1 MSKKIILERYV
12 NFFEPYYLDKEYIK
26 SKKLSSFSN
35 NGFEVFLGPD
45 ATHPGSI
52 TLRPKFRLIN
62 IEIQNILKE
71 VFPSEI
77 GLCTFYRVQDMDFA
91 FECEV
96 YDDKITHS
104 PYNLFGTG
112 SMFTGGGGGSY
123 YYSIEEDTD
132 LAPILEDHKY
142 FMEKVTFPLFDK
154 MSTLDGIDNFYNGR
168 ILEGDMEYFMS
179 VKRQMFLT
187 KVNQKREV
195 LSGLIASNLIN
206 NPNKQNLLLRYKT
219 MWEGNTY
226 ILDDVDKLMAYLDNK

>member
-52 TLRPKFRLIN
+52 TLRPKFVLIN

-154 MSTLDGIDNFYNGR
+154 MSTLEGIDNFYNGR

-187 KVNQKREV
+187 KVNKNRDAF
-195 LSGLIASNLIN
+195 SGLIAAKINNKPYYDELIN
-206 NPNKQNLLLRYKT
+206 RYKAMYHYADYFLGQLEMLT
-219 MWEGNTY
+219 
-226 ILDDVDKLMAYLDNK
+226 KYLK

>member
-77 GLCTFYRVQDMDFA
+77 GLWTFYRVQDMDFA

-142 FMEKVTFPLFDK
+142 FMEKVTFPLFEK
-154 MSTLDGIDNFYNGR
+154 MSTLDGIDNFINGR

-187 KVNQKREV
+187 KVNKNRPAF
-195 LSGLIASNLIN
+195 SGLIAAKINNKPYYDELIN
-206 NPNKQNLLLRYKT
+206 RYKAMFHYADYFLGQLEMLT
-219 MWEGNTY
+219 
-226 ILDDVDKLMAYLDNK
+226 KYLK